1 MNSSPL
7 RLKKKMLIDISATNF
22 GILLFL
28 VFLGG
33 FIDSIAGGGGIITLP
48 AYLSMGIPAHFAL
61 GTNKFSGFF
70 GTLFASIKYIRGNA
84 VNLKIALIATI
95 FSIVG
100 AAAGSKIAT
109 IIDEDTIHI
118 AILIITPLILVFF
131 LIKDLL
137 IKDIEKKNEITPIK
151 TVLYSASIG
160 FVVGIYDGLFGPGTG
175 TFMTIGFN
183 AFLGL
188 NLIVASGNARLCNL
202 GSNFGS
208 LVVFLFEHKV
218 LFPLAIFTAISGIA
232 GNILGSNFALK
243 KGERLIKP
251 LITLVM
257 VFIIIKIIRDRFL
270 ISP

>member
-1 MNSSPL
+1 
-7 RLKKKMLIDISATNF
+7 
-22 GILLFL
+22 
-28 VFLGG
+28 
-33 FIDSIAGGGGIITLP
+33 
-48 AYLSMGIPAHFAL
+48 
-61 GTNKFSGFF
+61 
-70 GTLFASIKYIRGNA
+70 
-84 VNLKIALIATI
+84 VNC
-95 FSIVG
+95 F
-100 AAAGSKIAT
+100 
-109 IIDEDTIHI
+109 
-118 AILIITPLILVFF
+118 ILVFF

-208 LVVFLFEHKV
+208 LIVFLFEHKV

-232 GNILGSNFALK
+232 GNILGSNLALK

-257 VFIIIKIIRDRFL
+257 VLIIIKIIRDRFL